1 MTLALPSEL
10 EALLAD
16 DVPYG
21 DLTTSAL
28 GIGHLPGTMIFAARG
43 PMVVAE
49 VESAAALLRLAGC
62 SQVDVTVRS
71 GDELTDGARILTAA
85 GCAEALHRGWK
96 VSQTLIEAWS
106 GVASATRAIVTAAR
120 AVSPQIAV
128 ACTRKNTP
136 GTKSFA
142 ARAVHAGGASMHRL
156 GLSESVLVFPE
167 HRAFLGDEPLAK
179 SVERLRRAAP
189 EKKLVIE
196 AKTVAAAIDAGA
208 AGFDVIQAEKF
219 TPGDVATLVA
229 EVKRRNLQL
238 LVAAAGGVTPDNAA
252 EYAKAGADILVSSA
266 PYFARPR
273 DVAVK
278 IEAAGH

>member
-1 MTLALPSEL
+1 MTAAFPSEL

-21 DLTTSAL
+21 DLTTAAL
-28 GIGHLPGTMIFAARG
+28 GIGGSAGRMTFKARG

-49 VESAAALLRLAGC
+49 VESAVALLRLAGC
-62 SQVDVTVRS
+62 ESVTAQTRS
-71 GDELTDGARILTAA
+71 GDSLEAGAVILTAT
-85 GCAEALHRGWK
+85 GTAEALHRGWK

-106 GVASATRAIVTAAR
+106 GVASAARAIVEAAR
-120 AVSPQIAV
+120 RVAPDIGI

-142 ARAVHAGGASMHRL
+142 ARAVQAGGASMHRL

-167 HRAFLGDEPLAK
+167 HRAFLADVPLAEL
-179 SVERLRRAAP
+179 VARLRRAVP

-196 AKTVAAAIDAGA
+196 AKGIAAALEAAA

-219 TPGDVATLVA
+219 SPAEVRVLVA
-229 EVKRRNLQL
+229 ALKSAPKRP
-238 LVAAAGGVTPDNAA
+238 LVAAAGGITMENAA
-252 EYAKAGADILVSSA
+252 EYAGTGADVLVTSM
-266 PYFARPR
+266 PYFGRPR
-273 DVAVK
+273 DVAVT
-278 IEAAGH
+278 IEAV